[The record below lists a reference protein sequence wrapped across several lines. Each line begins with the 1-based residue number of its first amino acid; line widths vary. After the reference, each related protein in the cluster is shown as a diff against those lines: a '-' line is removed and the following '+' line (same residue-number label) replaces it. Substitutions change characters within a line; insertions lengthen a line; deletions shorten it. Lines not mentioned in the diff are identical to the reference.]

1 MVELLGGDLKVNST
15 HGKGSDFHFVLKFD
29 FPTIDQQIHKENSIP
44 IFNKSHKILLVEDTP
59 LNQLVAT
66 ELIKKYMPGSIIHLA
81 ENGQIA
87 IDKISLEPFDLV
99 LMDVK
104 MPVMDGIT
112 ATKKIRLSEVN
123 RIKIT
128 PIVGLTAN
136 AIDEQIQECLK
147 SGMNDYVTKPIDPK
161 DLFTKIKK
169 QLES

>member
-1 MVELLGGDLKVNST
+1 
-15 HGKGSDFHFVLKFD
+15 
-29 FPTIDQQIHKENSIP
+29 
-44 IFNKSHKILLVEDTP
+44 
-59 LNQLVAT
+59 
-66 ELIKKYMPGSIIHLA
+66 MPGSIIHLA

-161 DLFTKIKK
+161 DLFTKIKNN
-169 QLES
+169 